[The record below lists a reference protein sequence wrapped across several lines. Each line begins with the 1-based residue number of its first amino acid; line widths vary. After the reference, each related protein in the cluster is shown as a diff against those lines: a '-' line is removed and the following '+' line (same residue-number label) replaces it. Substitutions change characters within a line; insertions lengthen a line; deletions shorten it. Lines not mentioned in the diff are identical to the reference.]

1 MLIVWVCSEE
11 NYFSCMFT
19 RSIILFCL
27 LYYDITFI
35 KRGRV
40 GSIRIYHCIILY
52 NILSND
58 LHEQVPLTIRRILRS
73 TVKATFES
81 KRA

>member
-19 RSIILFCL
+19 RSIILLCL
-27 LYYDITFI
+27 SYNDITFI
-35 KRGRV
+35 KSGRV
-40 GSIRIYHCIILY
+40 GSIRIYHCIIL
-52 NILSND
+52 NIILSDD
-58 LHEQVPLTIRRILRS
+58 LHEQAPLAIRRILRS
-73 TVKATFES
+73 TVGATFES